1 MDKINIFDIDGMYFP
16 AGRRTRVML
25 GANGALPGD
34 LFCQGYVVVDPDGSI
49 PEHAHAAAES
59 YTILQGQGI
68 ITVEKEEQ
76 AVGPYDMVY
85 IASGKPHALRNTGKG
100 ELHLMFVYAPNTVAE
115 HWSREESGA
124 LR

>member
-1 MDKINIFDIDGMYFP
+1 MNKINIFDIEGTYFP

-34 LFCQGYVVVDPDGSI
+34 LFCQGYVVIDPHGSI
-49 PEHAHAAAES
+49 PEHEHAAAES
-59 YTILQGQGI
+59 YTILQGHGVI
-68 ITVEKEEQ
+68 SVEKEEQ
-76 AVGPYDMVY
+76 KVGPHDMVY
-85 IASGKPHALRNTGKG
+85 IPSGKPHTLRNTGEG

-115 HWSREESGA
+115 HWSQEKSGE